1 MEIVSFGLFIAIMLG
16 LTLIYICIRK
26 RKRKK

>member
-1 MEIVSFGLFIAIMLG
+1 MEIVSFGLFIAIMFG

-26 RKRKK
+26 RKRK